1 MAIDRKSGAMLA
13 ALLSVTLL
21 AACGNAEAGS
31 AADDSGARSG
41 NDQAA
46 EPQAAREANTAGTD
60 GADDR
65 PRRTMTESD
74 RLSLEMAQ
82 GACRSGDFNG
92 FFLAFAGSWA
102 VRDKYMAGKV
112 NFGQEGRSRA
122 MPRQQYLDQNNFPVS
137 PIDFYWATAD
147 SYRNFE
153 ANGDD
158 PDKLVYVQL
167 EFNTASDNRRRVDWT
182 PGIFEAHVD
191 TTGKEFGDGLGELVE
206 QTGPGGY
213 LLFYPT
219 DDCWELVEDISVPR

>member
-1 MAIDRKSGAMLA
+1 MAIDRNSGAVLA
-13 ALLSVTLL
+13 ALLSVALL
-21 AACGNAEAGS
+21 AACGNAEAES
-31 AADDSGARSG
+31 AADETETASGDG
-41 NDQAA
+41 QAA
-46 EPQAAREANTAGTD
+46 KPPAVREANTAGTD

-74 RLSLEMAQ
+74 RLSLDMAQ
-82 GACRSGDFNG
+82 GACRSGDFG
-92 FFLAFAGSWA
+92 QFLRAYGGSWA
-102 VRDKYMAGKV
+102 VRDRYTAAKV
-112 NFGQEGRSRA
+112 NYGQQGGSRA
-122 MPRQQYLDQNNFPVS
+122 MPRQQYLGQNNFPLS
-137 PIDFYWATAD
+137 PIDFYWGTAD

-158 PDKLVYVQL
+158 PSKLVYVEL